1 MKVKRILSAALVL
14 CLVAALALAA
24 GCNTDSGSGTTSSKP
39 NPTASASVQDI
50 YGEGLSED
58 VITALQSSG
67 TITSYTMYQ
76 DQVNSSDWSDEF
88 RQEMEFYKKY
98 YGLTIK
104 WKFQKY
110 GDDLSKFL
118 VDYSNGDAPDII
130 PLSYRRWPKAG
141 NRQVV
146 YNIDELKELGV
157 VGLDHPELTRY
168 EDVAARFRVNDKY
181 YSPGIY
187 YTTPAICAVNV
198 DLFDKYKVKSP
209 IEYYKEGNWNLDTY
223 MQCCKELSRTDESG
237 KIYGGVWR
245 DHTYYLVAND
255 ARLVRWNDDYSK
267 LVLTMKETRAIKALE
282 IFQNAFVNGYSPD
295 DNGGAA
301 YFKKGTIGMYIHDA
315 NNYAQNCTDYTF
327 KWDIIPA
334 PLGADNVSGEIPG
347 ECSGNGVVTSTK
359 NPQGCIN
366 YFIARS
372 QWSSL
377 YNNQPYGMYY
387 VDSFKGV
394 YSDEQVKMICGL
406 ADHIGLDLYW
416 GVSNLSSTQ
425 FGVFWDPIKRGTG
438 IKEVVDAAA
447 PVFQQAID
455 EENQAKAESEKTN
468 PR

>member
-39 NPTASASVQDI
+39 NPTASATVEDI

-58 VITALQSSG
+58 VINALQNSG

-76 DQVNSSDWSDEF
+76 DQVNSSDWTDEF

-104 WKFQKY
+104 WKYQKY

-118 VDYSNGDAPDII
+118 VDYTNGDAPDVI

-141 NRQVV
+141 DRQVV
-146 YNIDELKELGV
+146 YSIDELKGLGV
-157 VGLDHPELTRY
+157 VGLDHPEITRY
-168 EDVAARFRVNDKY
+168 NDVAARFRVGDDY

-187 YTTPAICAVNV
+187 YTAPCICVVNT
-198 DLFDKYKVKSP
+198 DLYQELKVKSP
-209 IEYYKEGNWNLDTY
+209 IDYYKEGNWNLDTFL
-223 MQCCKELSRTDESG
+223 QCCKETTRIQADGT
-237 KIYGGVWR
+237 KIWGAAWR

-255 ARLVRWNDDYSK
+255 ARLVRWNDNYTK
-267 LVLTMKETRAIKALE
+267 LVLSMNETRAVKALE
-282 IFQNAFVNGYSPD
+282 VFRDSFVDGYCPSAEE
-295 DNGGAA
+295 GGGSTF
-301 YFKKGTIGMYIHDA
+301 FKIGQMGMFMHDA
-315 NNYAQNCTDYTF
+315 NNYAQSCKNYTF
-327 KWDIIPA
+327 NWEIIPA
-334 PLGADNVSGEIPG
+334 PLGSDNVSGEIPG

-387 VDSFKGV
+387 VQTFTGV
-394 YSDEQVKMICGL
+394 YNDEQIKTICGL

-416 GVSNLSSTQ
+416 GVGNMTNIQ
-425 FGVFWDPIKRGTG
+425 WNFWNG
-438 IKEVVDAAA
+438 IKGG
-447 PVFQQAID
+447 
-455 EENQAKAESEKTN
+455 EKTIKEIFN
-468 PR
+468 TYEPLFQAEIDAENEVIAARK